1 MIMMHL
7 GDEDDE
13 FCSVDRFGSDLLTKE
28 NTKIIK
34 KFGYG
39 SPRQKRVSSIEFG
52 SVRFDYKFA

>member
-1 MIMMHL
+1 MMYSS
-7 GDEDDE
+7 DDE

-39 SPRQKRVSSIEFG
+39 SPRQKRVSSIEFV